1 MIFQQLKITLPPIGA
16 QEIEKSIQK
25 RMGDCLETQLG
36 FEYEPFTFQYLELH
50 PDLVTIKNQ
59 KIEHHPIEDQ
69 KHVQTS
75 LGCFSKENK
84 IRIFLCE
91 NIHVLQRLV
100 IIMVIVN
107 TIAFCLYDYQIRDSV
122 DNLSSRNI
130 ASITIETICN
140 AFFGIEIIIQCIC
153 YGAFFG
159 KGTYL
164 RNIWSCLNFLTFVC
178 TWSIYFDQ
186 SITFIQLLRVIR
198 LLRLVRLLQ
207 EIQYFRERVESFF
220 SCFLTIHTIIIP
232 VVIVIFGFS
241 VIGLHLLR
249 GVTGRR
255 CAKNG
260 IIDLN
265 IRSLCG
271 EWECPDGYECID
283 QFNSEDLNYL
293 DFYYGYYHFDTIY
306 DSFLSGFMF
315 FNATGWSPTT
325 FYFWKAV
332 TPPATAIYFIF
343 MLFILHYTLSDLLLA
358 TLYESFL
365 VSSAIKNSIKSNK
378 SELFT
383 QRRRTVT
390 LINNQNKAQINFHKL
405 HMITQISSQNR
416 VNLVAPAEILSNE
429 TLKEKE
435 ESCIIARIKQFDQLL
450 IIASTVVLC
459 IDQVEKR
466 HPKEY
471 YADMIMNFLI
481 IILTLLKLIFFKKSR
496 RKLYIIV
503 DVILSICLIAVII
516 LEFLN
521 FQSNVFI
528 IIKAFK
534 AFRVIKLIYKVEYFG
549 VIRLLLRCLIETI
562 IKIRHLIIL
571 WVIFAFLISI
581 IGQELFAH
589 YVQGSTEIEI
599 HFNGIG
605 NSLMAVFN
613 IFYAEEWHVTM
624 YQHALYKPVSS
635 FIFFLIVFF
644 LSHTLFMRLLRAL
657 FLNEFGKKLN
667 ELDQKYPQTD
677 YLQRAWQ
684 YIKTSWFQQESAQS
698 SSQSQNEDDSKAP
711 LQEISQKGIPVKPN
725 NSQNKGQIYRRLV
738 EHKLFRICLLL
749 VVGLSAVKSAVQNP
763 LTDPHSQEKMILDVI
778 QYVTTAIFMI
788 ELILNCVAYGI
799 IKFISQSFLNIL
811 SIINIIVN
819 IISIGLGNP
828 PLFILTLF
836 DSLRVLSFLKTGAD
850 QYPILK
856 QALQALFNAFTKM
869 IQLALFSLLIL
880 LMYSLIGMQ
889 LLNDQFYYCSLPD
902 GNASELHLKSKID
915 CFDIGGSWINRNLN
929 FDTLFES
936 INLLFC
942 VATSEEW
949 IPLMSPAWNAAGID
963 KQPHHY
969 TNRYWS
975 IYYQLFFF
983 IGNTLVL
990 GMFVTLVVETY
1001 IKTREESQN
1010 LHLLD
1015 DKQRE
1020 WFQIKEQIL
1029 HLKPKKKFKPPTIFI
1044 LNILYRLNQYLQIP
1058 FLIVILSNIIIL
1070 SLYYARMEAEYEQ
1083 ALDQV
1088 NQVFIFI
1095 QLFEI
1100 LITTVQVTDYKF
1112 KIYEICGILLSFVS
1126 SFLDYHILHVV
1137 SVAFQVTRIYK
1148 LTQHFKTIQHL
1159 FHAIFA
1165 VLPNTASMLL
1175 IMLVVLYCY
1184 TIVSCDLFA
1193 YLRPQS
1199 SVNGFDMHFRDFWG
1213 ALMTLIKVSTG
1224 EKWWIVMQE
1233 TTLEQ
1238 SPAVA
1243 CINIESYEEFQEIGF
1258 NGCGSN
1264 LSYPFFISFILV
1276 FSLMILNL
1284 LVANI
1289 LGAYEQYHKS
1299 EQSAIS
1305 KYQLLDV
1312 MELWSQFDEDGE
1324 GFISYKLFWRLSSQI
1339 AIIFGLEQSDLLDV
1353 NNKKKFLKALKIPI
1367 YELVDSNVLCYRFH
1381 DVIVSLTRIS
1391 VTIKYGVVNLEP
1403 VDKDIHQKVYGNK
1416 YSQVEPKFR
1425 ETTLNSGD
1433 MVSIIFIQQKFREW
1447 KQRSL
1452 LKNTIILGGIGDYRS
1467 LIKIKSK
1474 TLSEKIHQQ
1483 MNNEN

>member
-16 QEIEKSIQK
+16 QEIEQSIQK

-59 KIEHHPIEDQ
+59 KIEHHQIEDQ
-69 KHVQTS
+69 QHVQTA

-84 IRIFLCE
+84 IRLYLSE

-107 TIAFCLYDYQIRDSV
+107 TIAFCLYDYQIRESGN
-122 DNLSSRNI
+122 NLSYRNI
-130 ASITIETICN
+130 ASIIIETICN
-140 AFFGIEIIIQCIC
+140 VFFGIEIIIQCIC
-153 YGAFFG
+153 YGAILG

-178 TWSIYFDQ
+178 TWSIYLDQ
-186 SITFIQLLRVIR
+186 SNTFIQLLRVIR

-207 EIQYFRERVESFF
+207 EIHYFREQVETFF

-232 VVIVIFGFS
+232 LVIVIFGFS
-241 VIGLHLLR
+241 IIGLHLLR

-255 CAKNG
+255 CSKDG
-260 IIDLN
+260 IIDLS
-265 IRSLCG
+265 IRNLCG
-271 EWECPDGYECID
+271 EWQCPDGYECID
-283 QFNSEDLNYL
+283 NYHSEDLNYL
-293 DFYYGYYHFDTIY
+293 DFYYGYYNFDTIY
-306 DSFLSGFMF
+306 DSFLSGYMF

-358 TLYESFL
+358 SLYESF
-365 VSSAIKNSIKSNK
+365 VISSAIKNSIKSNK

-390 LINNQNKAQINFHKL
+390 LVNNQNKAQINFHKL

-416 VNLVAPAEILSNE
+416 TNLVTPAEILRNE
-429 TLKEKE
+429 TIKQKD
-435 ESCIIARIKQFDQLL
+435 ESWIITRIKQFDQ
-450 IIASTVVLC
+450 IFIVASTIILC
-459 IDQVEKR
+459 LDQVEKR

-471 YADMIMNFLI
+471 YADMVMNFFLI
-481 IILTLLKLIFFKKSR
+481 ILTILKLIFFKKSR
-496 RKLYIIV
+496 KKLYIIV
-503 DVILSICLIAVII
+503 DVILSLALIIVII
-516 LEFLN
+516 LEFLS

-528 IIKAFK
+528 VIKAFK
-534 AFRVIKLIYKVEYFG
+534 AFRLIKLIYKLEYFG

-589 YVQGSTEIEI
+589 YVKRTDEIEI

-624 YQHALYKPVSS
+624 YQHALYKPASS
-635 FIFFLIVFF
+635 FIFFLIVFT

-677 YLQRAWQ
+677 YLQRGWQ
-684 YIKTSWFQQESAQS
+684 FIKKQCFQQESTTSQ
-698 SSQSQNEDDSKAP
+698 SQSQNEDDSKAP
-711 LQEISQKGIPVKPN
+711 LQDINPN
-725 NSQNKGQIYRRLV
+725 GTKLKNNAIQINVSKYQRIV
-738 EHKLFRICLLL
+738 ENKLFRIFIL
-749 VVGLSAVKSAVQNP
+749 VVVTLSAVKSAVQNP
-763 LTDPHSQEKMILDVI
+763 LTDPESEEKMILDII
-778 QYVTTAIFMI
+778 QYITTVIFMI
-788 ELILNCVAYGI
+788 ELVLNCLAYGI
-799 IKFISQSFLNIL
+799 VKFINQSFLNII

-819 IISIGLGNP
+819 FISIGLGNP
-828 PLFILTLF
+828 ALFILTLF
-836 DSLRVLSFLKTGAD
+836 DSLRVLAFLKTGAD

-880 LMYSLIGMQ
+880 LMYSIIGMQ
-889 LLNDQFYYCSLPD
+889 LLNDEFYYCSFPE
-902 GNASELHLKSKID
+902 GNSADAHLKSKID
-915 CFDIGGSWINRNLN
+915 CFDLGGNWINRTLN
-929 FDTLFES
+929 FDSLFQS
-936 INLLFC
+936 INILFC

-949 IPLMSPAWNAAGID
+949 IPLMIPAWSASGID
-963 KQPHHY
+963 HQPHHD

-975 IYYQLFFF
+975 IYYQMFFF

-1029 HLKPKKKFKPPTIFI
+1029 HLKPKKKFKPPTNLL
-1044 LNILYRLNQYLQIP
+1044 LNALYRLYQFLQIP

-1070 SLYYARMEAEYEQ
+1070 SLYYARMDNEFEQ
-1083 ALDQV
+1083 ALDTT

-1095 QLFEI
+1095 QLIEI
-1100 LITTVQVTDYKF
+1100 LISIVQVTDYTF
-1112 KIYEICGILLSFVS
+1112 KIYEICGIILSVVS

-1137 SVAFQVTRIYK
+1137 AVAFQVTRIYK

-1193 YLRPQS
+1193 YLRPQQA
-1199 SVNGFDMHFRDFWG
+1199 VNGFDMHFRDFWG
-1213 ALMTLIKVSTG
+1213 ALMTLIKVSSG
-1224 EKWWIVMQE
+1224 EKWWIVLQE
-1233 TTLEQ
+1233 TALQQ

-1243 CINIESYEEFQEIGF
+1243 CMNIESYAEFSIVGF

-1264 LSYPFFISFILV
+1264 LTYPFFISFILV

-1289 LGAYEQYHKS
+1289 IGAYEQYHKS

-1312 MELWSQFDEDGE
+1312 MEQWAQFDENGE

-1403 VDKDIHQKVYGNK
+1403 EDKDIFSKVYGNK
-1416 YSQVEPKFR
+1416 HSHIEPRFR
-1425 ETTLNSGD
+1425 ETQLNSGD

-1447 KQRSL
+1447 KQKSL

-1474 TLSEKIHQQ
+1474 TLSEKIHEQ

>member
-1 MIFQQLKITLPPIGA
+1 
-16 QEIEKSIQK
+16 
-25 RMGDCLETQLG
+25 MGDC
-36 FEYEPFTFQYLELH
+36 FEYDPFTFQYLELH

-59 KIEHHPIEDQ
+59 KIKHHPIEDQ
-69 KHVQTS
+69 QHVQTA
-75 LGCFSKENK
+75 LGCFSKENT
-84 IRIFLCE
+84 IRLYLSK

-122 DNLSSRNI
+122 NNLSYRNI
-130 ASITIETICN
+130 ASIIIETICN
-140 AFFGIEIIIQCIC
+140 VFFGIEIIIQCIC
-153 YGAFFG
+153 YGVIMG
-159 KGTYL
+159 KRTYL

-178 TWSIYFDQ
+178 TWSIYLDQ
-186 SITFIQLLRVIR
+186 SNTFIQLLRVIR

-207 EIQYFRERVESFF
+207 EIHYFREHVETFF

-232 VVIVIFGFS
+232 LVIVIFGFS
-241 VIGLHLLR
+241 IIGLHLLR

-255 CAKNG
+255 CAKDG
-260 IIDLN
+260 IIDLS
-265 IRSLCG
+265 IRNLCG
-271 EWECPDGYECID
+271 EWECPNGYECID
-283 QFNSEDLNYL
+283 HYNSEDLNYL
-293 DFYYGYYHFDTIY
+293 DFYYGYYNFDTIY
-306 DSFLSGFMF
+306 DSFLSGYMF

-365 VSSAIKNSIKSNK
+365 VSSAIKNNLQSNK
-378 SELFT
+378 SELFS
-383 QRRRTVT
+383 QRRRTTVT
-390 LINNQNKAQINFHKL
+390 LVNNQNKAQINFHKL
-405 HMITQISSQNR
+405 HMITQIQSQHR
-416 VNLVAPAEILSNE
+416 ANLVIPAEILHNINIKQKDQSQ
-429 TLKEKE
+429 
-435 ESCIIARIKQFDQLL
+435 IIIRIKQFDQMF
-450 IIASTVVLC
+450 IIASTIILC
-459 IDQVEKR
+459 LDQIEMR

-471 YADMIMNFLI
+471 YADMVMNFCLI
-481 IILTLLKLIFFKKSR
+481 IMTILKLIFFEKSR
-496 RKLYIIV
+496 RKLYIMV
-503 DVILSICLIAVII
+503 DVLLSFALIIVII

-521 FQSNVFI
+521 FQNNVFI

-534 AFRVIKLIYKVEYFG
+534 AFRLIKLIYKLEYFG

-589 YVQGSTEIEI
+589 YVQRTDEIEI

-605 NSLMAVFN
+605 NALMAVFN

-624 YQHALYKPVSS
+624 YQHALSKPASS
-635 FIFFLIVFF
+635 FIFFLIVFT
-644 LSHTLFMRLLRAL
+644 LSHTLFMRLLKAL

-667 ELDQKYPQTD
+667 ELDLKYPQTD

-684 YIKTSWFQQESAQS
+684 HIKKSCFQQESTTSA
-698 SSQSQNEDDSKAP
+698 SQSENDEDSNVPLEEIDQNGVKIKNIIM
-711 LQEISQKGIPVKPN
+711 QTNISNYQKI
-725 NSQNKGQIYRRLV
+725 V
-738 EHKLFRICLLL
+738 ENKLFRIFILII
-749 VVGLSAVKSAVQNP
+749 VTLSAVKSAIQNP
-763 LTDPHSQEKMILDVI
+763 LTDPQSDEKMILDII
-778 QYVTTAIFMI
+778 QYITTIFFMI
-788 ELILNCVAYGI
+788 ELILNCLAYGI
-799 IKFISQSFLNIL
+799 VKFINQSFLNII

-828 PLFILTLF
+828 ALFILTLF
-836 DSLRVLSFLKTGAD
+836 DSLRVLAFLKTGAD
-850 QYPILK
+850 EYPILK

-869 IQLALFSLLIL
+869 IQLALFSFLIL
-880 LMYSLIGMQ
+880 LMYSIIGMQ
-889 LLNDQFYYCSLPD
+889 LLNDEFYYCSIPE
-902 GNASELHLKSKID
+902 GNQAELHLKTKID
-915 CFDIGGSWINRNLN
+915 CFDIGGNWINRTLN
-929 FDTLFES
+929 FDSLFQS
-936 INLLFC
+936 INILFC
-942 VATSEEW
+942 VTTSEEW
-949 IPLMSPAWNAAGID
+949 IPLMTPAWSASGID
-963 KQPHHY
+963 HQPHHDK
-969 TNRYWS
+969 NRYWS
-975 IYYQLFFF
+975 IYYQMFFF

-1029 HLKPKKKFKPPTIFI
+1029 HLKPKKKFKLPTNFI
-1044 LNILYRLNQYLQIP
+1044 LNTFYRIYQLFQIP
-1058 FLIVILSNIIIL
+1058 FLIVILGNIIIL
-1070 SLYYARMEAEYEQ
+1070 SLYYARMNEEYEQ
-1083 ALDQV
+1083 VLNKI
-1088 NQVFIFI
+1088 NQIFILI

-1100 LITTVQVTDYKF
+1100 LISIVQVIDYTF
-1112 KIYEICGILLSFVS
+1112 KIYEICGIILSVFS

-1137 SVAFQVTRIYK
+1137 AVAFQVSRIYK

-1193 YLRPQS
+1193 YLRPQQ
-1199 SVNGFDMHFRDFWG
+1199 SVNGFDMHFKDFWG
-1213 ALMTLIKVSTG
+1213 ALMTLIKVSSG
-1224 EKWWIVMQE
+1224 EKWWIVLQE
-1233 TTLEQ
+1233 TALKQ

-1243 CINIESYEEFQEIGF
+1243 CINIESYSEFSEVGF

-1264 LSYPFFISFILV
+1264 LTYPFFISFILV
-1276 FSLMILNL
+1276 FSLLILNL

-1289 LGAYEQYHKS
+1289 IGAYEQYHKS

-1312 MELWSQFDEDGE
+1312 MELWSQFDENGE
-1324 GFISYKLFWRLSSQI
+1324 GFINYKLFWRLSSQI

-1353 NNKKKFLKALKIPI
+1353 NNKKRFLKALKIPI
-1367 YELVDSNVLCYRFH
+1367 YELVDSNLLCYRFH

-1391 VTIKYGVVNLEP
+1391 VTIKYGVFNLEP
-1403 VDKDIHQKVYGNK
+1403 EDKDIFSKVYGNK
-1416 YSQVEPKFR
+1416 YSHIEPRFR
-1425 ETTLNSGD
+1425 QTKLNSGD
-1433 MVSIIFIQQKFREW
+1433 MVSIIFLQQKFREW
-1447 KQRSL
+1447 KQKSL

-1467 LIKIKSK
+1467 LIYIKSK
-1474 TLSEKIHQQ
+1474 KISEKINEQ
-1483 MNNEN
+1483 MNNQN